1 MKMARVGT
9 LAATALLLAAC
20 STGGTASSAPSAA
33 PATPAASESAAASE
47 APSES
52 TVAGPGAPEKT
63 TLKVVQGSDPDFT
76 QVGLTKAFE
85 YLKEKGVDVEFS
97 SVVDTDTATRSVIAG
112 QQDIVVNSLYF
123 GVNANQQG
131 IPLRTFMADITAVDY
146 LLMSQPD
153 ITDVKALEG
162 GTVGINKP
170 GDLGATVADQ
180 CLKFSDVDVSKVEY
194 VQVGGT
200 SARMAALLAGQID
213 SAPAHAAEALNAQK
227 EGGLN
232 ILVDCGEAI
241 GTFLQTGASSTQEW
255 LDANPNLAQLFTD
268 AYIDALRWS
277 QTNKDEYIALSKT
290 VVPDLDDQIR
300 SDTYDLLVKQGVFG
314 VDGGLNPESIKKLI
328 DIGLDS
334 KSIEEPVPTDWYTM
348 TNVDS
353 YLARNGAFSQ

>member
-1 MKMARVGT
+1 MRMVRAGALLT
-9 LAATALLLAAC
+9 TALLLAAC
-20 STGGTASSAPSAA
+20 GSGGAASPAATEAPAVTAAPAESAA
-33 PATPAASESAAASE
+33 P
-47 APSES
+47 S
-52 TVAGPGAPEKT
+52 TAAGPGAPEKT

-85 YLKEKGVDVEFS
+85 YLKDKGIDVEFS

-146 LLMSQPD
+146 LLMSIPSV
-153 ITDVKALEG
+153 TDVKQLEG

-255 LDANPNLAQLFTD
+255 LDANPNLAQHFTD
-268 AYIDALRWS
+268 AYIDAQRWA
-277 QTNKDEYIALSKT
+277 QTNKDEYIALSKE

-314 VDGGLNPESIKKLI
+314 VDGGLNPDSIKKLI

-334 KSIEEPVPTDWYTM
+334 KSIEAPVPDDWYTM

-353 YLARNGAFSQ
+353 YLERNGAFGQ